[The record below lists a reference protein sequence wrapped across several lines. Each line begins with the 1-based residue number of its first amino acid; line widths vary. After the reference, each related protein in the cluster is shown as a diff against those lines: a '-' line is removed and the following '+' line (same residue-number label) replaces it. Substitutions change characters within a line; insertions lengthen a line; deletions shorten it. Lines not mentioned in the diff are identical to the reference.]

1 MGTIH
6 THNACHE
13 TGDINNPVN
22 AIAVT
27 PILSSPFLAEN
38 QITAMAI
45 HTMTA
50 LATSQGMMAAVSECR
65 IRASIPRNDSLSS
78 AAATQRGDARCLV
91 DILRP
96 IFYRIFWEYD
106 ESQHN
111 CTKGRCT

>member
-6 THNACHE
+6 IHNACHE

-50 LATSQGMMAAVSECR
+50 LATSQGMMAVVSECR
-65 IRASIPRNDSLSS
+65 IRASIPRNNSLSS
-78 AAATQRGDARCLV
+78 AAATRALCPRSGFAQTVRGRSLALV
-91 DILRP
+91 
-96 IFYRIFWEYD
+96 F
-106 ESQHN
+106 
-111 CTKGRCT
+111 G